1 MQSSRES
8 FSRIDTSSLTADS
21 LASSG
26 EAGEGDTLQ
35 HYKAID
41 AKGQRGSGLLVDRTD
56 AFDLLEAGTV
66 TAYIVIVDANSTLLE
81 NLT

>member
-1 MQSSRES
+1 MQSSRDS
-8 FSRIDTSSLTADS
+8 FSRIGTSSLTADS
-21 LASSG
+21 LASG

-66 TAYIVIVDANSTLLE
+66 TAYRDSRC
-81 NLT
+81 